1 MTELLLLLG
10 VAVLVAANGFFVAAE
25 FALVR
30 ARESRLEQLRDEGA
44 GGASLALRQ
53 IDRIDEYLSAC
64 QLGITMASLGIGFM
78 GEPAIAR
85 LFEDLFGDAIPHGLS
100 LTISIGL
107 ALLITTALHITLGE
121 QVPKIY
127 SIVHAEGTAR
137 RTARGLQWFRKGF
150 SPLIRLLNAASN
162 WILRLVGV
170 DPRAEFEEATSS
182 EDLKLLIARS
192 AHGGKLDPGEAGMLS
207 GVFHLHEQEARQVM
221 TPIPAVVT
229 VDTSE
234 TAETALRR
242 CVDSGHTR
250 LVVTEDDNTD
260 RIKGIVH
267 SNSLARK
274 LMTDGP
280 EASIKPSVK
289 DALIVPETKPL
300 DDLLADLQRERASM
314 AVVVDEYGRTAGIV
328 TVEDIIEEVVG
339 EIADETDPAVAG
351 VRRLANG
358 DWWVR
363 GHVPITDLADYG
375 LELPVDSDA
384 YNSVGGFVFGELGRL
399 PKRGDVVRTNG
410 YSLRV
415 ESVRENRVE
424 AVRIRDHGR
433 PDGSERAEAGPPRPV
448 EEAAST
454 PRGQDPSTPA
464 GPTPDT
470 GRSDQG

>member
-10 VAVLVAANGFFVAAE
+10 VAVLVAANGFFVASE

-30 ARESRLEQLRDEGA
+30 ARQSRLEQLRDDGKKGA
-44 GGASLALRQ
+44 ALALRQ
-53 IDRIDEYLSAC
+53 VDRIDEYLSAC
-64 QLGITMASLGIGFM
+64 QLGITMASLGIGFL
-78 GEPAIAR
+78 GEPAIAE
-85 LFEDLFGDAIPHGLS
+85 LLEDPLGGVFSHGVAVAIA
-100 LTISIGL
+100 I
-107 ALLITTALHITLGE
+107 AFAYFVTTALHITAGE
-121 QVPKIY
+121 QIPKIY
-127 SIVHAEGTAR
+127 SIVHPEGTAR
-137 RTARGLQWFRKGF
+137 RTARGLHWFRVGL
-150 SPLIRLLNAASN
+150 SPLIWLLNSASN
-162 WILRLVGV
+162 GVLRMLGV
-170 DPRAEFEEATSS
+170 DPRAEFEEVSS
-182 EDLKLLIARS
+182 SDDLKLIIARS

-207 GVFHLHEQEARQVM
+207 GVFHLHEQQARQVM

-229 VDTSE
+229 VDASE
-234 TAETALRR
+234 TAEPALQR

-250 LVVTEDDNTD
+250 LVVTETYNTD

-274 LMTDGP
+274 LMNEGP
-280 EASIKPSVK
+280 RASIESSVK
-289 DALIVPETKPL
+289 DALIVPETKAL

-375 LELPVDSDA
+375 LELPADSEA
-384 YNSVGGFVFGELGRL
+384 YNSVGGFVFAQLGRL
-399 PKRGDVVRTNG
+399 PKRGDIVRVNG

-424 AVRIRDHGR
+424 AVRIRDHSGEQ
-433 PDGSERAEAGPPRPV
+433 DSGEQAS
-448 EEAAST
+448 EAAA
-454 PRGQDPSTPA
+454 PA
-464 GPTPDT
+464 DGPFRP
-470 GRSDQG
+470 

>member
-1 MTELLLLLG
+1 MTELLLLFG

-30 ARESRLEQLRDEGA
+30 TRESRMEALRDEGA
-44 GGASLALRQ
+44 RGAALALKQ

-78 GEPAIAR
+78 GEPAIAS
-85 LFEDLFGDAIPHGLS
+85 LLDPVFGEVVSHGVAVAIAI
-100 LTISIGL
+100 TF
-107 ALLITTALHITLGE
+107 AYVITTALHITVGE

-127 SIVHAEGTAR
+127 SIVHPEGVAR
-137 RTARGLQWFRKGF
+137 RTARGLQLFRSVF
-150 SPLIRLLNAASN
+150 NPFIWLLNTASN
-162 WILRLVGV
+162 GLLRLIGV
-170 DPRAEFEEATSS
+170 DPRAEFEEVSS
-182 EDLKLLIARS
+182 AEDLKLIIARS
-192 AHGGKLDPGEAGMLS
+192 TRGGKLDPGEAGMLS
-207 GVFHLHEQEARQVM
+207 GVFHLHEQQARQVM

-229 VDTSE
+229 VDVSE
-234 TAETALRR
+234 SAETAMRR
-242 CVDSGHTR
+242 AVDSGHTR
-250 LVVTEDDNTD
+250 LVVTENDNTD

-267 SNSLARK
+267 ANSLARL
-274 LMTDGP
+274 LMTEGP
-280 EASIKPSVK
+280 GASIEPVVK
-289 DALIVPETKPL
+289 EALIVPETKPL

-328 TVEDIIEEVVG
+328 TIEDIIEEVVG

-375 LELPVDSDA
+375 LQLPVDSEA

-399 PKRGDVVRTNG
+399 PKRGDMVRANG

-415 ESVRENRVE
+415 ESVRENRVD
-424 AVRIRDHGR
+424 AVRIRDHEAVQDRDHDTMQFR
-433 PDGSERAEAGPPRPV
+433 PI

-454 PRGQDPSTPA
+454 PRRRD
-464 GPTPDT
+464 
-470 GRSDQG
+470 RQG